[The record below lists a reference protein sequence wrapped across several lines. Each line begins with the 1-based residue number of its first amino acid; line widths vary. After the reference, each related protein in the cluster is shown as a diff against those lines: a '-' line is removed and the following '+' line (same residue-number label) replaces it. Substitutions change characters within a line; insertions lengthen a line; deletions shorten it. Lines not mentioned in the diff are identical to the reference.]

1 MGKFDERKI
10 SCKHTCANCK
20 WGYLYEVYWECE
32 SARSKE
38 LFCMLE
44 ASDEDIDYLL
54 DEQPIDD
61 EGEHSPK
68 LLEIMRMEKDDDLYK
83 SRRMMSATNCCQFYE
98 PEGGQWF
105 EEVQSEN

>member
-1 MGKFDERKI
+1 MSKFDERKI
-10 SCKHTCANCK
+10 SCKHTCANCRY
-20 WGYLYEVYWECE
+20 GYLYEVYWECE

-68 LLEIMRMEKDDDLYK
+68 LLEIMRMKEDKELYE
-83 SRRMMSATNCCQFYE
+83 SPRMMSDTNCCQFYE
-98 PEGGQWF
+98 PEGGNWF